1 MAITHSPL
9 SSQLTV
15 GFLFTTIAAVIPGYA
30 EQDPEMETIVVTATR
45 TPQPLAETLAPTTVF
60 TELDIEQTLAQDLY
74 ELLGQVPSADVS
86 RTGGRGART
95 SLRLRGTESDHVL
108 VLIDGVRSGSVSDG
122 ATALEFIPL
131 DQIERVEIVRGP
143 RSSLYGA
150 EAIGGVIQVFTKQG
164 NEELEPFVTLGA
176 GSDETRELQTG
187 LRGAWNGTRF
197 SLSAS
202 HHDTEGID
210 GTDTSGDTNDDEDA
224 YRETSVALQLNHSF
238 EGGAKVDLSWLRNE
252 GEKEFDQSFGGG
264 DVYTVFDAETLSGQ
278 VILPLTDRW
287 QSALRVSRFIDE
299 QQTFSAFPSVF
310 DTERDTATWQND
322 IQLGP
327 DQLLTLGLDYYND
340 QLSSSSTFVAD
351 ERDNKAVFV
360 QLQTPVADYDL
371 AASLREDDNEAY
383 GHKVTGNLSLGTDL
397 GGQLRLIA
405 SYGSAIKNPT
415 FNDLYFP
422 FTDFGFGFTFVG
434 NPDLEPEESESV
446 ELELRGK
453 LPVGNWAVNVYHT
466 EIDNLIALTT
476 TTVEN
481 LNQARINGF
490 EASFMTVVAGWE
502 LNTALSITDP
512 RNVETDKILNRRAR
526 RSLFVDV
533 SRNFG
538 AWQLGASWKTQSA
551 RYDDAANEI
560 RLGGYGLINLH
571 GSYRLSPRLKL
582 ALKLD
587 NIFEK
592 DYTLIEGFRTPG
604 LKAFMSLRYAL

>member
-1 MAITHSPL
+1 MHLYTFVSVFL
-9 SSQLTV
+9 LTGLLTCV
-15 GFLFTTIAAVIPGYA
+15 TSNAADGS
-30 EQDPEMETIVVTATR
+30 EMEILVVTATR
-45 TPQPLAETLAPTTVF
+45 TLQTLAETLAPTTVF
-60 TELDIEQTLAQDLY
+60 TESDIEQSLAQDLY
-74 ELLGQVPSADVS
+74 ELLSQVPSADLS

-122 ATALEFIPL
+122 ASALELIPL

-164 NEELEPFVTLGA
+164 SEELEPFVILGA
-176 GSDETRELQTG
+176 GSDGTRELQTG
-187 LRGAWNGTRF
+187 LRGVWNQTRF
-197 SLSAS
+197 SVSAS

-210 GTDTSGDTNDDEDA
+210 GTDTSGDSNDDADA
-224 YRETSVALQLNHSF
+224 FRETSVALQLNHSF
-238 EGGAKVDLSWLRNE
+238 DGGAKVDLSWLRNE

-264 DVYTVFDAETLSGQ
+264 DVYTVFDTESLSGQ
-278 VILPLTDRW
+278 VTLPVTDRW
-287 QSALRVSRFIDE
+287 ESALRVSRFLDE

-310 DTERDTATWQND
+310 DTERDTAPWQNN

-340 QLSSSSTFVAD
+340 QLSSSSTFIAD

-360 QLQTPVADYDL
+360 QLQTPVGSYDL

-397 GGQLRLIA
+397 GDQLRLIA
-405 SYGSAIKNPT
+405 SYGTAIKNPT

-422 FTDFGFGFTFVG
+422 FTDFGFGFTFEG
-434 NPDLEPEESESV
+434 NPDLDPEESESV

-453 LPVGNWAVNVYHT
+453 LPVGSWAVNLYHT
-466 EIDNLIALTT
+466 GIDNLIALTA

-490 EASFMTVVAGWE
+490 EASFTTALAGWDVS
-502 LNTALSITDP
+502 TSLSITDP
-512 RNVETDKILNRRAR
+512 RNVKTDKILNRRAR

-533 SRNFG
+533 SRSFG
-538 AWQLGASWKTQSA
+538 NWQLGASWKTQSA
-551 RYDDAANEI
+551 RYDDSANDI

-571 GSYRLSPRLKL
+571 GSYRFSPRLKL

-587 NIFEK
+587 NLFEK
-592 DYTLIEGFRTPG
+592 EYTLVDGFRTPE
-604 LKAFMSLRYAL
+604 LKAFAALSYSL